1 MSKHE
6 RIVYVAPSV
15 KPGDSISWGDW
26 RDTEGPHTW
35 YDDKWVGNG
44 NALGRYHAKGIRLTV
59 IEYATGSDYSGTLV
73 EASNARVLKER
84 FPWLVTLY
92 GGHGTF
98 GVAYLG
104 KRENQNPELIEALDG
119 LEIYP
124 LADEDDHST
133 LECERVDESWSE
145 SYGGR
150 HDFKRALVKLWSL
163 DDNEYDEDKLDDSA
177 IDSFWYVCT
186 ERLRGGE
193 DHINE
198 SGDSIY
204 FPIDRVIEDFRRDDR
219 RLYDSFTWGDDP
231 RPLIERL
238 EELRLSA
245 LVSDNTQPTTES
257 EHV

>member
-1 MSKHE
+1 MSDKSKNSHIE
-6 RIVYVAPSV
+6 RTFYVSRNV
-15 KPGDSISWGDW
+15 KPGDSVRYGNWA
-26 RDTEGPHTW
+26 
-35 YDDKWVGNG
+35 DKPREYYLDSGSPP
-44 NALGRYHAKGIRLTV
+44 ADLPLTL
-59 IEYATGSDYSGTLV
+59 IESAVGSDYSGNLV
-73 EASNARVLKER
+73 EQSNALALKR
-84 FPWLVTLY
+84 DFPWLVEVHGGY
-92 GGHGTF
+92 GTS

-104 KRENQNPELIEALDG
+104 KRENQNDRLIEAIDSLTDYCIYDDSHHSN
-119 LEIYP
+119 LEME
-124 LADEDDHST
+124 LTDTA
-133 LECERVDESWSE
+133 WSE
-145 SYGGR
+145 DGR
-150 HDFKRALVKLWSL
+150 DDFKRALVKMWAL

-177 IDSFWYVCT
+177 IDRFWYACT

-198 SGDSIY
+198 QGDSIY

-245 LVSDNTQPTTES
+245 LVSDDTQPTTES